1 MTRRNQGRGPVL
13 FAALGAI
20 GLLLAAGGAA
30 TAGTDR
36 AAGDAAWASRAV
48 GEVDGLAPSGP
59 IAGAVAA
66 YWRAVGADPMDLEAR
81 WKLLRALHYEAKF
94 SAAGQT
100 HSEIL
105 WEEAIRVADQ
115 STAHVAKLAGVQL
128 ETLAG
133 AEQDALLVERDLA
146 GDPLA
151 RIYFWSGVI
160 WSAWS
165 QQVGIVG
172 AIRKGVATRVRD
184 YAQAALHLEPDYLG
198 GAPYRLLGRMH
209 ALVPRIPFLT
219 GWVDRSRA
227 IPLLEQAH
235 ALAPWHPGNRLLL
248 ALTLEEL
255 APERDAEAHE
265 LLWEVAQLDPRESMR
280 AEDLDFREQ
289 ARQSLAEQR

>member
-1 MTRRNQGRGPVL
+1 LTSWNEVRGRIVL
-13 FAALGAI
+13 AALGATA
-20 GLLLAAGGAA
+20 LLLATSGAA
-30 TAGTDR
+30 AAGSDR
-36 AAGDAAWASRAV
+36 AAGDAAWAMRAE
-48 GEVDGLAPSGP
+48 GEVDGVARAGP
-59 IAGAVAA
+59 IAVAITA
-66 YWRAVGADPMDLEAR
+66 YWRSVGADPMDLEAR
-81 WKLLRALHYEAKF
+81 WKLLRALHYEVRF
-94 SAAGQT
+94 SELGRT
-100 HSEIL
+100 HAEVL

-115 STAHVAKLAGVQL
+115 NVALVARLAGAQL

-133 AEQDALLVERDLA
+133 AEQEALLVERGLPGA
-146 GDPLA
+146 PLA

-165 QQVGIVG
+165 QHAGIVG

-184 YAQAALHLEPDYLG
+184 HARTALQLEPDYLG

-227 IPLLEQAH
+227 VPLLERAH

-255 APERDAEAHE
+255 VPERGAEAHE
-265 LLWEVAQLDPRESMR
+265 LLWEVAQLEPRASMR
-280 AEDLDFREQ
+280 VEDLDFREQ
-289 ARQSLAEQR
+289 ARQSLSGQR